1 LFISLKINDKSERN
15 LKEDFILIL
24 RNYQHF
30 FSNVY
35 NATNTSLNERFIF
48 MINGNNISLLDFRRF
63 EVLSSYDYS
72 NIIYTTFVNNDFY
85 IVFFHLNKEYN
96 TKSEIRL
103 NFYSTDARLICEDI
117 ISYCQFQLINCTTS
131 KYIIKEN
138 PENKFNNELEL
149 KDFLMLYQR
158 YLPCIKEIK
167 LDDLSSV
174 EVKSFRNMKKLA
186 SKLIKQGKNKFY
198 L

>member
-1 LFISLKINDKSERN
+1 MRKLFISLKINERSERN

-63 EVLSSYDYS
+63 EVLSSYEYS
-72 NIIYTTFVNNDFY
+72 NIIYTTFVNNDFC
-85 IVFFHLNKEYN
+85 IVFFQINEEYN

-138 PENKFNNELEL
+138 PENKFNDELEL
-149 KDFLMLYQR
+149 KDFLMIYQR
-158 YLPCIKEIK
+158 YLPCTKEIT
-167 LDDLSSV
+167 LDDSSSV
-174 EVKSFRNMKKLA
+174 EVKTFRNTKKRA
-186 SKLIKQGKNKFY
+186 SKLTTHGKN
-198 L
+198 